1 LVREKKNAR
10 AGNDNQISS
19 NPRPQRMI
27 PEDDRLTQALENY
40 GRDRGYAENERQ
52 IAQKRVR
59 IHVCEVST

>member
-1 LVREKKNAR
+1 
-10 AGNDNQISS
+10 
-19 NPRPQRMI
+19 MI